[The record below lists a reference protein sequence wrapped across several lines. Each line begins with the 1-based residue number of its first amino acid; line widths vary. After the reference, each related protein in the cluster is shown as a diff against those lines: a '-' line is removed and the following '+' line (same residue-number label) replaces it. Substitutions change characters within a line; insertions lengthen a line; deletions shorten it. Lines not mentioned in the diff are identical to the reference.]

1 MGECCGELWCAA
13 LAATMTAITTTPV
26 LEKVLTATASS
37 TGTKH
42 THTHARHTRR
52 RAAGHTATCAQGGV
66 LNTWPLAPTH
76 PHGNAGGRHEG
87 VVGFQSSGSTAGR
100 RRVGTAAPAT
110 TTTTAINAGVR
121 TTNTRGRQKG
131 KRHDRGKTWSHGRRK
146 PRTGRGRHR
155 EAPRVA
161 PRGSPHYHHSNC
173 SCCILTSCE

>member
-1 MGECCGELWCAA
+1 MCALKGVSDVGGCGVQRK
-13 LAATMTAITTTPV
+13 TAITTTPV

-131 KRHDRGKTWSHGRRK
+131 KRHDRGKHGHMAAASHEREGGDTARRQEWRLGV
-146 PRTGRGRHR
+146 P
-155 EAPRVA
+155 ALP
-161 PRGSPHYHHSNC
+161 P
-173 SCCILTSCE
+173 

>member
-26 LEKVLTATASS
+26 LEKVLTVTASS

-76 PHGNAGGRHEG
+76 PHGNAGGDMRAWWAFKAQAALRAGEG
-87 VVGFQSSGSTAGR
+87 SAQQHQQRQRQQQS
-100 RRVGTAAPAT
+100 
-110 TTTTAINAGVR
+110 
-121 TTNTRGRQKG
+121 TRGFALRTHADDRRENGTIGGKHGHMAAASHEREGGDTARRQEWRLG
-131 KRHDRGKTWSHGRRK
+131 V
-146 PRTGRGRHR
+146 P
-155 EAPRVA
+155 ALP
-161 PRGSPHYHHSNC
+161 P
-173 SCCILTSCE
+173 